1 MVVSGYSMELYC
13 DCAACVEYR
22 ARPDVATTSVGFGE
36 YGGETFKGCLRN
48 AKADGWRFTNDN
60 LKCYAPG
67 HAMRAED

>member
-13 DCAACVEYR
+13 DCQFCEEYR
-22 ARPDVATTSVGFGE
+22 LQPEAASTRIGFDE
-36 YGGETFKGCLRN
+36 YGGETFRDCLRE
-48 AKADGWRFTNDN
+48 AKKGGWRFTNDN